1 MYWRASLI
9 VVDNRTRIEKGSF
22 TGVKHGNNGASIG
35 LTGVWSNT
43 LKFPRT
49 YFLVLG
55 GASDGP
61 RFKAVARDSQT
72 VTNAWYSS
80 YWDQTVQGIDN
91 NSSIREDLLKPLN
104 TIEAA
109 ALLQR
114 L

>member
-1 MYWRASLI
+1 MLHSVSYSSSWGQACLTLDDFI
-9 VVDNRTRIEKGSF
+9 DK
-22 TGVKHGNNGASIG
+22 ASIG

-43 LKFPRT
+43 LNFPRT
-49 YFLVLG
+49 YFLVFG

-72 VTNAWYSS
+72 VTNAWYSA